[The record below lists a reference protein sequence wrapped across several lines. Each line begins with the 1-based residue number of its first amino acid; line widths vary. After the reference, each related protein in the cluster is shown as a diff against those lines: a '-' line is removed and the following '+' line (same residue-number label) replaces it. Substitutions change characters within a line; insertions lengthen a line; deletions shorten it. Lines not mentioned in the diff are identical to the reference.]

1 MSKVWFITGTSKGFG
16 RSFAEAALSRGDK
29 VAATARSTD
38 SLRDLAERYGDR
50 ILPLALDVTD
60 RGAAFAAVEEAHA
73 TFGRLDVV
81 VNNAG
86 YALNGMFEEIDPDQL
101 RAQYETNVLG
111 VLNVTQAALP
121 FLREQGDGHI
131 LQTSSYGGLV
141 AYPGL
146 GAYNSS
152 KWALEALT
160 DSLSQE
166 VAQFGVKVTLIEPA
180 AFATDFYGGSA
191 VHAESDPA
199 YDDLRT
205 AIAAGY
211 SEMKV
216 PEAVGFG
223 SAILKLVDTENP
235 PLRVFFGEFA
245 TQYVPAVYEERLS
258 TWKEWHLLALEAEGK

>member
-16 RSFAEAALSRGDK
+16 RAFVRSALERGDR
-29 VAATARSTD
+29 VAATARNTD
-38 SLRDLAERYGDR
+38 SLSDFVDRYGEQ
-50 ILPLALDVTD
+50 ILTLPLDVTD
-60 RGAAFAAVEEAHA
+60 RDAAFAAVSNAHDK
-73 TFGRLDVV
+73 FGRLDVV

-86 YALNGMFEEIDPDQL
+86 YALNGMFEELTPDQL

-121 FLREQGDGHI
+121 IMREQRSGHI

-141 AYPGL
+141 AYPAL

-166 VAQFGVKVTLIEPA
+166 VAQFGIKVTLIEPA
-180 AFATDFYGGSA
+180 AFATDFYSGSA
-191 VHAESDPA
+191 SYAEPIPA
-199 YDDLRT
+199 YDEFRSVL
-205 AIAAGY
+205 AEGYAA
-211 SEMKV
+211 MAL

-223 SAILKLVDTENP
+223 SAILKLVDAENP

-245 TQYVPAVYEERLS
+245 TQYVPTVYKERLD
-258 TWKEWHLLALEAEGK
+258 TWRDWHALALEAEGK

>member
-16 RSFAEAALSRGDK
+16 RSFVEAALNRGDR
-29 VAATARSTD
+29 VAATARDTD
-38 SLRDLAERYGDR
+38 SLTDLVEKYGDQ
-50 ILPLALDVTD
+50 ILPLALDVTNRD
-60 RGAAFAAVEEAHA
+60 AAFAAVKTAHD

-101 RAQYETNVLG
+101 RVQYDTNVLG

-121 FLREQGDGHI
+121 ILREQGAGHI
-131 LQTSSYGGLV
+131 LQTSSYGGHV

-160 DSLSQE
+160 DSMSQE
-166 VAQFGVKVTLIEPA
+166 VAQFGIKVTLIEPA

-191 VHAESDPA
+191 AYADPIPA
-199 YDDLRT
+199 YDDFR
-205 AIAAGY
+205 AAVAAGY
-211 SEMKV
+211 AEMNL

-223 SAILKLVDTENP
+223 SAILKLVDAENP

-245 TQYVPAVYEERLS
+245 AQYVPAVYQERLD
-258 TWKEWHLLALEAEGK
+258 TWKAWHALALEAEGK